1 MYIILIFIVIF
12 LSACELTSEPN
23 FTNNQAVKNF
33 KNEDVIDKHTILIKK
48 DILQIQ
54 EKNASK
60 IKKKQINIIED
71 QIKFEPIDKDINYIN
86 TKIGF
91 PKLIISEKNSKVYLY
106 SNNSCRIHL
115 FFYKIKGKY
124 KVKHFDHEPKNKIN
138 KIECI
143 NSLTN

>member
-60 IKKKQINIIED
+60 IKKK
-71 QIKFEPIDKDINYIN
+71 
-86 TKIGF
+86 
-91 PKLIISEKNSKVYLY
+91 
-106 SNNSCRIHL
+106 
-115 FFYKIKGKY
+115 
-124 KVKHFDHEPKNKIN
+124 
-138 KIECI
+138 
-143 NSLTN
+143 TN